1 MNPAKRTDHESPMT
15 PDPDQAA
22 GPPRWAS
29 VVGIAAVVLVV
40 GMIVVLHLTGVLDG
54 GGH

>member
-1 MNPAKRTDHESPMT
+1 MNPAKRTDHETSIT
-15 PDPDQAA
+15 PEPGQAA

-29 VVGIAAVVLVV
+29 VLGIAAVVLVV
-40 GMIVVLHLTGVLDG
+40 GVMVVLHLTGVLGG